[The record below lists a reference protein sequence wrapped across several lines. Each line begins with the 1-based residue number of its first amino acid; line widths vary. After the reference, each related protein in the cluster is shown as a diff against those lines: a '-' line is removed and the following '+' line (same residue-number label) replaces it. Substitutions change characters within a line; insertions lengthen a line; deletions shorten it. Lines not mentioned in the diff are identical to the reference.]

1 MIDSS
6 IFRSETASVEK
17 RMQHSTQNYLGC
29 LTFPKKT
36 WIELILTLLF
46 LSHHTILG
54 MTIGDTDLPFINWE
68 QMFDHVDVTKLE
80 TRQ

>member
-1 MIDSS
+1 
-6 IFRSETASVEK
+6 
-17 RMQHSTQNYLGC
+17 
-29 LTFPKKT
+29 
-36 WIELILTLLF
+36 
-46 LSHHTILG
+46 